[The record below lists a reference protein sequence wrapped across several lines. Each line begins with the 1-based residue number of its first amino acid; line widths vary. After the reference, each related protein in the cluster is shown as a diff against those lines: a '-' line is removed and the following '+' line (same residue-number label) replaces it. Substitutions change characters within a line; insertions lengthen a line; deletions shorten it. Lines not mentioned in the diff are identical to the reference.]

1 MPSVLERP
9 VERAFFHSFR
19 GEISMHRQKTL
30 FLLVVTALM
39 SVPFQAQA
47 QEPEKEVLPLTTS
60 TSAAMFF
67 PKPLTYPQQ
76 MARYEAEQRTM
87 RMERNRWIGFDPA
100 RPLTNSSYTYSGL
113 YNFNPGNS
121 YSLAYGSRYRFYGW

>member
-1 MPSVLERP
+1 ML
-9 VERAFFHSFR
+9 
-19 GEISMHRQKTL
+19 RQNML
-30 FLLVVTALM
+30 ILLVVAALM
-39 SVPFQAQA
+39 SVSFQARA
-47 QEPEKEVLPLTTS
+47 QEPEKDVLPLTTS
-60 TSAAMFF
+60 TSAAMYF

-100 RPLTNSSYTYSGL
+100 RPITNASYTYSGL

-121 YSLAYGSRYRFYGW
+121 YTVAYGSRHRFYGW